1 MLTSKYDS
9 NGHMV
14 SNPLH
19 SRLVDTLEEFLDKN
33 SLPAVK
39 DFHDEFPKTITLAQ
53 SVAVWKHI
61 IWYKK
66 ELGTHKQ

>member
-1 MLTSKYDS
+1 M
-9 NGHMV
+9 N
-14 SNPLH
+14 
-19 SRLVDTLEEFLDKN
+19 TLEEFLDKN

-39 DFHDEFPKTITLAQ
+39 EFHDEFPKTITLAQ
-53 SVAVWKHI
+53 AVAVWKHI